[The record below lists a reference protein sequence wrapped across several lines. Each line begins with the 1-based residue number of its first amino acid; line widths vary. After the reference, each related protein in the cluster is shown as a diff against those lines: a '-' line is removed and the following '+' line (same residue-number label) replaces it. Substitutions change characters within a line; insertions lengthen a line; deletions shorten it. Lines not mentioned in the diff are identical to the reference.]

1 MQELAPHDS
10 ANLDA
15 FLKSIKPWEAAY
27 GAATLSFIALKE
39 SQGLAIVHAHL
50 LLPNGWLP
58 REDTRVETNSLV
70 AGCFRLDAASLTVD
84 GVLRGLCESGLDT
97 SFGRLYVPTE
107 HEGKVSTYFNP
118 WKTGTQDGEA
128 RTLAFALNGKRHPLD
143 HMEVV
148 HMAELRASVT
158 PYASLDELAVAING
172 LPLRRDVSVVDVT
185 AANCVQLDGRRRVK
199 GTIANPAVLL
209 ASNLEREKVGLGLSI
224 HSRGKAAQ
232 RYRYDGDALHW
243 SEGENGIWT
252 GELEVT
258 VEEGSAVQCFAS
270 YGGSPQ
276 HVGWIGDPE
285 KLPNVRRAVHEAFDP
300 SLAVLQRYLLDEE
313 HQQKHSRD
321 FEAGVA
327 SLFFMLGLSVN
338 AFTGKPME
346 NGPDLIAATPM
357 GQLIIVECT
366 VAQINKEG
374 KLGKLV
380 DRANSLRQKLVDTG
394 HAQLRVLPA
403 IVTPRPREAIAEI
416 DVANGMGIVVLT
428 REDLEAGMHLAR
440 APQDADAWVA
450 SQWEKLSQRP
460 DDSGLQMSL
469 FGESASLAKTY
480 LA

>member
-1 MQELAPHDS
+1 MPEHAPHDI

-27 GAATLSFIALKE
+27 RAATLSFIALKE
-39 SQGLAIVHAHL
+39 SEGLAIVHAHI

-58 REDTRVETNSLV
+58 REETSVETNSLV
-70 AGCFRLDAASLTVD
+70 AGCFRLDLTGLSVE
-84 GVLRGLCESGLDT
+84 GVLRALSGGGLDT
-97 SFGRLYVPTE
+97 RYGRLFVPTE
-107 HEGKVSTYFNP
+107 QGARVSTYFNP
-118 WKTGTQDGEA
+118 WKTGTRDGEA
-128 RTLAFALNGKRHPLD
+128 RTLAFAFSGKAHPLG
-143 HMEVV
+143 HMELV
-148 HMAELRASVT
+148 HMAELRTSVT
-158 PYASLDELAVAING
+158 PYASLEELAMAING

-185 AANCVQLDGRRRVK
+185 AANCVQLDFSRRVNA
-199 GTIANPAVLL
+199 TTANPAVLL
-209 ASNLEREKVGLGLSI
+209 ASNLERDKVGLGLAI
-224 HSRGKAAQ
+224 HCRGKAAQ
-232 RYRYDGDALHW
+232 RYRYDGDVLRW

-258 VEEGSAVQCFAS
+258 VEDGSAVQCFAS
-270 YGGSPQ
+270 YDGSPQ

-300 SLAVLQRYLLDEE
+300 NLTVLLRYLLDEE

-327 SLFFMLGLSVN
+327 SLLFMLGFSVN

-346 NGPDLIAATPM
+346 NGPDLLAATPM
-357 GQLIIVECT
+357 GQLVIIECT
-366 VAQINKEG
+366 VSQINKEG

-416 DVANGMGIVVLT
+416 DAANGMGVAVLT
-428 REDLEAGMHLAR
+428 REDLEAGIYLAR

-450 SQWEKLSQRP
+450 SQWEKLTRRP
-460 DDSGLQMSL
+460 DDSALQMSL
-469 FGESASLAKTY
+469 FDGVNG
-480 LA
+480 